1 MGDEMNKGGSCDS
14 IEAKKKRPEQSC
26 AFYELFSFAD
36 KWDHLLMAAGSLGA
50 VAHGA
55 AMPAFFLLF
64 GELINGFGKN
74 QYNLR
79 KMTDEVSKVIIVRI
93 MHDVRLYLQS
103 CNVDIEEERLF

>member
-36 KWDHLLMAAGSLGA
+36 KWDHLLMTAGSLGA

-74 QYNLR
+74 QFNLR
-79 KMTDEVSKVIIVRI
+79 KMTDEVSKVRKMRI
-93 MHDVRLYLQS
+93 MHSVRSYLQNCS
-103 CNVDIEEERLF
+103 VDFEEERLF